1 MVATAALILVTAVW
15 GITFV
20 QVKDAIELY
29 PLVAFLAVR
38 YAIASAAL
46 APFSVTRLRTLGRSG
61 LFAGGVLGGLV
72 ALGIGLQTAGLE
84 RTTVTNAGF
93 ITGLYVL
100 FTPLLALVLF
110 RTPIPRELWA
120 AVALALIGLALLSG
134 VPAGSAI
141 GDFLVLAS
149 TVAQALQIVM
159 VERYANR
166 YDVFALTFVQIAVAC
181 VVFLVIAV
189 ALGDLS
195 VPRGATVWA
204 ALLVTGLF
212 AVAFAYLV
220 QVWAQ
225 RRVSATRIAI
235 VFSLETV
242 FAGLAGYLFAGDRI
256 GAVGL
261 AGCAAILAGIVIA
274 EPAAAATLR
283 RLVGRPEPA
292 PGPRPL
298 G

>member
-1 MVATAALILVTAVW
+1 VATAALILVTAVW
-15 GITFV
+15 GVTFV
-20 QVKDAIELY
+20 QVKDAVELY
-29 PLVAFLAVR
+29 PLFAFLAVR

-46 APFSVTRLRTLGRSG
+46 APPAVRRLRTLGREG
-61 LFAGGVLGGLV
+61 FVAGGVLGVLI

-100 FTPLLALVLF
+100 FTPLLALALF

-120 AVALALIGLALLSG
+120 AVGLALIGLALLSG
-134 VPAGSAI
+134 VPEGSAS
-141 GDFLVLAS
+141 GDLLVLLSAA
-149 TVAQALQIVM
+149 AQALQIVM

-166 YDVFALTFVQIAVAC
+166 FDAVGLTFVEVAVA
-181 VVFLVIAV
+181 FLVFTAFAV
-189 ALGDLS
+189 SLGDLS
-195 VPRGATVWA
+195 VPQGATVWG

-235 VFSLETV
+235 IFSLETV
-242 FAGLAGYLFAGDRI
+242 FAGLAGYLFSGDRI
-256 GAVGL
+256 GALGF
-261 AGCAAILAGIVIA
+261 AGCAAILMGIVIA

-283 RLVGRPEPA
+283 HFASARVRSA
-292 PGPRPL
+292 T
-298 G
+298 

>member
-1 MVATAALILVTAVW
+1 VATAALILVTAVW
-15 GITFV
+15 GVTFV
-20 QVKDAIELY
+20 QVKDAVELY

-46 APFSVTRLRTLGRSG
+46 APVSVTRLRTLGRSG
-61 LFAGGVLGGLV
+61 LVAGGVLGGLI

-120 AVALALIGLALLSG
+120 AVGFALIGLVLLSG
-134 VPAGSAI
+134 VPAGSAT
-141 GDFLVLAS
+141 GDLLVLTS

-181 VVFLVIAV
+181 LVFFVIAV

-256 GAVGL
+256 GALGL

-274 EPAAAATLR
+274 EPAAPRVRPRRMRIAAMS
-283 RLVGRPEPA
+283 GKGQA
-292 PGPRPL
+292 
-298 G
+298 

>member
-1 MVATAALILVTAVW
+1 VATAALILVTAVW

-20 QVKDAIELY
+20 QVKDAVELY
-29 PLVAFLAVR
+29 PLLAFLAVR
-38 YAIASAAL
+38 YAIATAAL
-46 APFSVTRLRTLGRSG
+46 APPAFGRLRRLGRDG
-61 LFAGGVLGGLV
+61 LFAGAFLGVLI
-72 ALGIGLQTAGLE
+72 AAGIGLQTAGLA
-84 RTTVTNAGF
+84 RTTVTNTGF

-100 FTPLLALVLF
+100 FTPLLALALF
-110 RTPIPRELWA
+110 RTPIPRELWV
-120 AVALALIGLALLSG
+120 AVGLALVGLAMLSG
-134 VPAGSAI
+134 VPEGSAA
-141 GDFLVLAS
+141 GDGLVLAS

-166 YDVFALTFVQIAVAC
+166 FDVFALTFVEVATACLVFGAIALA
-181 VVFLVIAV
+181 F
-189 ALGDLS
+189 GDLS
-195 VPRGATVWA
+195 VPHGTTVWA

-242 FAGLAGYLFAGDRI
+242 FAGLFGYLLAGDRL
-256 GAVGL
+256 GALGL
-261 AGCAAILAGIVIA
+261 AGCAVIFGGIVLA
-274 EPAAAATLR
+274 EPVAAATLR
-283 RLVGRPEPA
+283 RLVGRPAPE
-292 PGPRPL
+292 PGPRRL

>member
-1 MVATAALILVTAVW
+1 MATAALILVTAVW
-15 GITFV
+15 GVTFV
-20 QVKDAIELY
+20 QVKDAVELY
-29 PLVAFLAVR
+29 PLFAFLAVR
-38 YAIASAAL
+38 YLIATAAL
-46 APFSVTRLRTLGRSG
+46 APVAARRLRGLGREG
-61 LFAGGVLGGLV
+61 LLAGAVLGVLI

-100 FTPLLALVLF
+100 FTPLLGLALF
-110 RTPIPRELWA
+110 RTPIPKELWL
-120 AVALALIGLALLSG
+120 AVGLAIVGLAMLSG
-134 VPAGSAI
+134 VPQGSAG

-149 TVAQALQIVM
+149 TVAQALQILM

-166 YDVFALTFVQIAVAC
+166 FDVFALVWVQVAAAC
-181 VVFLVIAV
+181 VLFLAIAV

-195 VPRGATVWA
+195 VPRGTTVWA

-235 VFSLETV
+235 IFSLETV
-242 FAGLAGYLFAGDRI
+242 FAGLAGYLFAGDRL
-256 GAVGL
+256 GALGL
-261 AGCAAILAGIVIA
+261 AGCAVIFSGIVLA
-274 EPAAAATLR
+274 EPAAARTLR
-283 RLVGRPEPA
+283 RFAAAR
-292 PGPRPL
+292 
-298 G
+298 

>member
-1 MVATAALILVTAVW
+1 MATAALILVTAVW

-20 QVKDAIELY
+20 QVKDAVELY
-29 PLVAFLAVR
+29 PLLAFLAVR
-38 YAIASAAL
+38 YAIATAAL
-46 APFSVTRLRTLGRSG
+46 APPALGRLRRLGRDG
-61 LFAGGVLGGLV
+61 LFAGTFLGVLI
-72 ALGIGLQTAGLE
+72 AAGIGLQTAGLA
-84 RTTVTNAGF
+84 RTTVTNTGF

-100 FTPLLALVLF
+100 FTPLLALALF
-110 RTPIPRELWA
+110 RTPIPRELWV
-120 AVALALIGLALLSG
+120 AVGLALVGLAMLSG
-134 VPAGSAI
+134 VPEGSAA
-141 GDFLVLAS
+141 GDGLVLAS

-166 YDVFALTFVQIAVAC
+166 FDVFALTFVEVATACLVFGAIALA
-181 VVFLVIAV
+181 F
-189 ALGDLS
+189 GDLS
-195 VPRGATVWA
+195 VPHGTTVWA

-242 FAGLAGYLFAGDRI
+242 FAGLFGYLLAGDRL
-256 GAVGL
+256 GALGL
-261 AGCAAILAGIVIA
+261 AGCAVIFGGIVLA
-274 EPAAAATLR
+274 EPVAAATLR
-283 RLVGRPEPA
+283 RLVGRPAPE

>member
-1 MVATAALILVTAVW
+1 MATAALILVTAVW
-15 GITFV
+15 GVTFV
-20 QVKDAIELY
+20 QVKDAVELY
-29 PLVAFLAVR
+29 PLLAFLAVR
-38 YAIASAAL
+38 YAIATVAL
-46 APFSVTRLRTLGRSG
+46 APPALGRVRTLGRDG
-61 LFAGGVLGGLV
+61 YVAGAILGVLI

-84 RTTVTNAGF
+84 RTTVTNTGF

-100 FTPLLALVLF
+100 FTPLLALALF
-110 RTPIPRELWA
+110 RTPIPRQVWA
-120 AVALALIGLALLSG
+120 AVGLALIGLAMLSG
-134 VPAGSAI
+134 VPEGSAT
-141 GDFLVLAS
+141 GDLLVLAS
-149 TVAQALQIVM
+149 AVAQALQIVM
-159 VERYANR
+159 VERYANL
-166 YDVFALTFVQIAVAC
+166 YDVFALTFVEVATAC
-181 VVFLVIAV
+181 VAFGVIAV

-195 VPRGATVWA
+195 IPRGTTVWA

-212 AVAFAYLV
+212 AVAFALLV

-242 FAGLAGYLFAGDRI
+242 FAGLFGYLLAGDRL
-256 GAVGL
+256 GALGL
-261 AGCAAILAGIVIA
+261 AGCAVIFGGIVLA

-283 RLVGRPEPA
+283 RLVGRPAPE

>member
-1 MVATAALILVTAVW
+1 VATAALILVTAVW
-15 GITFV
+15 GLTFV
-20 QVKDAIELY
+20 QVKDAVELY
-29 PLVAFLAVR
+29 PLFAFLAVR
-38 YAIASAAL
+38 YLVASAAL
-46 APFSVTRLRTLGRSG
+46 APVSATRLRSLGREG
-61 LFAGGVLGGLV
+61 LFAGGVLGALI

-100 FTPLLALVLF
+100 FTPLLALALF
-110 RTPIPRELWA
+110 RTPIPRVLWA
-120 AVALALIGLALLSG
+120 AVALALLGLALLSG
-134 VPAGSAI
+134 VPQGSAA
-141 GDFLVLAS
+141 GDLLVLFSAA
-149 TVAQALQIVM
+149 AQAFQIVM

-166 YDVFALTFVQIAVAC
+166 FDAFALVFVEIAVASL
-181 VVFLVIAV
+181 VFGAIAL

-195 VPRGATVWA
+195 MPQGTTVWA
-204 ALLVTGLF
+204 AILVTGLF

-235 VFSLETV
+235 IFSLETV
-242 FAGLAGYLFAGDRI
+242 FAGLAGYFFAEDRI
-256 GAVGL
+256 GLVGL
-261 AGCAAILAGIVIA
+261 AGCAAIFAGILVA

-283 RLVGRPEPA
+283 RLVRRPVPGS
-292 PGPRPL
+292 GPRPL